1 MNKDKERICII
12 GMPGSGKSTIGK
24 KLSEKLKYSFFDTD
38 EEIEKK
44 EKIKIKDIFSIKG
57 EDYFRSV
64 ETTIFNELINKK
76 KIVISTGGGLVIKNL
91 DKLKISFNIYLYCNL
106 DMLTQRASRNNLRPL
121 LNEDLSSQM
130 KNLFHKRKEI
140 YNRAAD
146 ITINATINP
155 KSTINEILKE
165 INDDNQKVNK

>member
-24 KLSEKLKYSFFDTD
+24 QLSEKLRYSFFDTD
-38 EEIEKK
+38 EEIEKQ
-44 EKIKIKDIFSIKG
+44 EKTKIKDIFSKRG

-64 ETTIFNELINKK
+64 ETTVFNKLINKN

-106 DMLTQRASRNNLRPL
+106 DILTQRASRNNLRPL
-121 LNEDLSSQM
+121 LNEDTSSQM
-130 KNLFHKRKEI
+130 KNLFNNRKEI
-140 YNRAAD
+140 YNKAAD

-155 KSTINEILKE
+155 KNTINEILKE
-165 INDDNQKVNK
+165 INNDN